1 MPVVVEDSDVKTT
14 RARVDLISPTVD
26 LILMQTVRERER
38 GVLS

>member
-26 LILMQTVRERER
+26 LIRV
-38 GVLS
+38 